1 MAWSCCR
8 GLGLSPSGLTGGG
21 CSPLLMP
28 GQHHLKIAGKIL
40 AELTQERKMLAAPT
54 GSQVHL
60 MLLLLLEADINFIIS
75 LYVIH
80 FLF

>member
-1 MAWSCCR
+1 
-8 GLGLSPSGLTGGG
+8 
-21 CSPLLMP
+21 
-28 GQHHLKIAGKIL
+28 
-40 AELTQERKMLAAPT
+40 MLAAPT